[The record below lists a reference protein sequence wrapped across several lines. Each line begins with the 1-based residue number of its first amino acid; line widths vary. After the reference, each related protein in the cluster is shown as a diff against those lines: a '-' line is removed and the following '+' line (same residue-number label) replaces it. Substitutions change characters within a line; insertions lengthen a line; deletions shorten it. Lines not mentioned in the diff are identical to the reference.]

1 MKRIHACVLILV
13 FVVFAI
19 STEDD
24 EICSASLF
32 SNSNRYNKVL
42 VAVKSPTQTDCDSC
56 LATLLEQLVNAH
68 ITEVWFLRVEV
79 TRSVADSIKHASF
92 SHRDV
97 TVLAGRAP
105 PACPTGSA

>member
-1 MKRIHACVLILV
+1 MKRIYACVLILV

-19 STEDD
+19 STQDD

-32 SNSNRYNKVL
+32 SNSSPYNKVL
-42 VAVKSPTQTDCDSC
+42 VAVKSPTQMDCDSC
-56 LATLLEQLVNAH
+56 LATLLDQLVNAQ

-79 TRSVADSIKHASF
+79 TRGVADSIKHASF